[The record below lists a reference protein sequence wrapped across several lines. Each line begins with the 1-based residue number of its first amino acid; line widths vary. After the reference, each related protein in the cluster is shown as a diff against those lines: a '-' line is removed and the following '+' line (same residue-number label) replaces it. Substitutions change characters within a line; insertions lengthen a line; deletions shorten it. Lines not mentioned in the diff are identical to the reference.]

1 VACQARNLVWFIRMR
16 FDWSKLGRT
25 APTALVGARNL
36 AHHAAQW
43 PARAARANLQPAA
56 DDSHS
61 SFSWEPSH
69 AALLTRGL
77 PAKGGD
83 VRTGIRI
90 PRLEIIITRGDN
102 VLDAFQLHGK
112 TDAQAGTWLDSK
124 LRLLGLKQAGDV
136 RLPYDLPPHPLGNK
150 PHDLAMLGREL
161 GELARW
167 FGGAADALEEFVSRL
182 SGPRASPIVCWP
194 HHFDIA
200 TLVKLEDGH
209 QANSRSIGVGVSPG
223 DEYYAQ
229 PYFYISPWPRFDGE
243 KLPDAPPP
251 GHWHTEGFFGAVVT
265 GDAILAMNDRGRG
278 LMSFITAAFDISRAR
293 LGA

>member
-1 VACQARNLVWFIRMR
+1 MR

-25 APTALVGARNL
+25 PPAGLVGARNIV
-36 AHHAAQW
+36 HRAAQW
-43 PARAARANLQPAA
+43 PTRAARANLKAVP

-61 SFSWEPSH
+61 AFSWDASH
-69 AALLTRGL
+69 AALTTQPL

-90 PRLEIIITRGDN
+90 PRLEMIITRGDN
-102 VLDAFQLHGK
+102 VLDAFQFDGK
-112 TDAQAGTWLDSK
+112 TDAQAGAWLETK
-124 LRLLGLKQAGDV
+124 LRALGLKQAGDV
-136 RLPYDLPPHPLGNK
+136 RLPYDLPEHPIGSRHHELG
-150 PHDLAMLGREL
+150 MLGREL

-167 FGGAADALEEFVSRL
+167 LGGSADVLEEF
-182 SGPRASPIVCWP
+182 SGKLTGVRASPVLCWP

-200 TLVKLEDGH
+200 TLVSLEQGPN
-209 QANSRSIGVGVSPG
+209 ARTIGVGVSPG

-229 PYFYISPWPRFDGE
+229 PYAYVSPWPRFDGD
-243 KLPDAPPP
+243 KLPDPPRP

-265 GDAILAMNDRGRG
+265 GDDILAMADRGRG
-278 LMSFITAAFDISRAR
+278 LLGFITAAFDLGRAR